1 MVAIAPE
8 RIEAAEVAELPP
20 SFQCLGSDLKQ
31 MPAGAPGKA
40 GVLALHF
47 ERRGERTRLV
57 HQYSTGP
64 QRVIRALYL
73 DEALVD
79 MAFVFIQ
86 SVGGGILQGDRL
98 GIDISVGPGARA
110 HVTTQSAVKVYRM
123 EADYA
128 TQRVQVSVGPG
139 GYLELISDYL
149 IPYRGARFYNEVD
162 LSVAT
167 GATMLYADAIA
178 PGRVAFGESY
188 AYKLLH
194 TRLLAHYPGGGLRAA
209 DTTVLE
215 PLRVPPRSPGL
226 LGGYSDLGSMLVL
239 SDSPSGPELA
249 AHMRDALQDAPDAWG
264 GASALAHG
272 DGAFLRVL
280 GPSSTAVQTAL
291 HCGWRAAR
299 QLLAGT
305 GVPKVHR
312 LKYGFDIDAAN
323 SQRRGERTTSDA
335 RPGSLPCVLPLN
347 SGGRKHSA
355 PTRPERPTLTEHP
368 EPGRQAGSTPP
379 SGS

>member
-8 RIEAAEVAELPP
+8 TIGPAEVATLPP
-20 SFQCLGSDLKQ
+20 SFQYLGSDLKQ

-40 GVLALHF
+40 GVLVLHF

-64 QRVIRALYL
+64 QRVIRVLYV
-73 DEALVD
+73 DEALAD

-86 SVGGGILQGDRL
+86 SIGGGILQGDRL

-128 TQRVQVSVGPG
+128 TQRVQASVGPG
-139 GYLELISDYL
+139 GYLELLSDYL

-162 LSVAT
+162 LNVAA

-178 PGRVAFGESY
+178 PGRVAFGESF
-188 AYKLLH
+188 AYELLH

-215 PLRVPPRSPGL
+215 PLRDPPDCPGL

-239 SDSPSGPELA
+239 ADAPSGPQLA
-249 AHMRDALQDAPDAWG
+249 AQMRDALQDAPDAWG

-272 DGAFLRVL
+272 DGAFMRVL

-299 QLLAGT
+299 QLLLAT
-305 GVPKVHR
+305 DVPRIHR
-312 LKYGFDIDAAN
+312 VKYGFDIDAAN
-323 SQRRGERTTSDA
+323 SHGREVATSDA
-335 RPGSLPCVLPLN
+335 RLS
-347 SGGRKHSA
+347 
-355 PTRPERPTLTEHP
+355 
-368 EPGRQAGSTPP
+368 
-379 SGS
+379 